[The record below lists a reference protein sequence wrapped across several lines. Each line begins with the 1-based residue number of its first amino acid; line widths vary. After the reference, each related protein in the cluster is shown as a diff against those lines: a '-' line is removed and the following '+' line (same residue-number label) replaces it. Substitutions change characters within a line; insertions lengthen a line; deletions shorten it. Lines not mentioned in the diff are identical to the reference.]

1 VSEEL
6 ESILGGVPGPRSRD
20 LAKALKSYESRGVT
34 YVADDFPIFW
44 ETAHD
49 ALVTDVDGN
58 RFIDLTSA
66 FGVATLGHTSPEVVD
81 AIAAQARRL
90 IHGLGDVHPSRVR
103 VALLE
108 KLAALAPAAL
118 EKSFL
123 CSSGSEAVDFALKTA
138 YLRTKRAGIVA
149 FAGSYHG
156 LASSALSVTG
166 IERFREPFAPFV
178 RDGVTF
184 APFGDTETVESALRG
199 GSRTVI
205 VEPIQ
210 GRAGVIVPPPG
221 WLGGLRS
228 LCDRYDAVL
237 IFDEI
242 YTGFG
247 RTGTMFACEGE
258 AVVPD
263 LLCVG
268 KAIAGGVP
276 LAAVIGKRDVMDAWE
291 ASRGEALHTST
302 YLGNPLACAAA
313 LANLTEIERRNVPAM
328 AAQAGERLGARLQ
341 RLRGERAVAD
351 VRGKG
356 MLWAIELESAS
367 QSLRVTK
374 EALRRGTIVLPS
386 GVDGNCLT
394 IAPPVT
400 ISEGQLTRAVD
411 LLEEAM
417 RIVISTKQQ

>member
-1 VSEEL
+1 MNEEL
-6 ESILGGVPGPRSRD
+6 ESIRGDVPGPRSRD
-20 LAKALKSYESRGVT
+20 LAQTLRRYESRGVT
-34 YVADDFPIFW
+34 YVARDFPIFW
-44 ETAHD
+44 ETAHG

-66 FGVATLGHTSPEVVD
+66 FGVATLGHTSDEVVR
-81 AIAAQARRL
+81 AIAAQSERL

-103 VALLE
+103 VELLE
-108 KLAALAPAAL
+108 KLATLAPGGL

-138 YLRTKRAGIVA
+138 YLHAKRAGIVA

-184 APFGDTETVESALRG
+184 APFGDTDAVEQALHAG
-199 GSRTVI
+199 AGTVI

-210 GRAGVIVPPPG
+210 GRAGVIVPPAG
-221 WLGGLRS
+221 WLREMRT
-228 LCDRYDAVL
+228 LCDEHRAVL
-237 IFDEI
+237 VFDEI

-247 RTGTMFACEGE
+247 RTGAMFACEHE

-268 KAIAGGVP
+268 KAIGGGVP
-276 LAAVIGKRDVMDAWE
+276 LAAVIGKTSVMDAWE

-313 LANLTEIERRNVPAM
+313 LANLNEIERRGIPAR
-328 AAQAGERLGARLQ
+328 AAEMGKTLGARLEP
-341 RLRGERAVAD
+341 LRDRRAVVD

-356 MLWAIELESAS
+356 MLWAIELENAA
-367 QSLRVTK
+367 QSIEVTK

-386 GVDGNCLT
+386 GVAGNCMT
-394 IAPPVT
+394 IAPPIT
-400 ISEGQLTRAVD
+400 IGEGQLMRAVD
-411 LLEEAM
+411 LLEAAM
-417 RIVISTKQQ
+417 HDVGVDK

>member
-1 VSEEL
+1 MSEEL
-6 ESILGGVPGPRSRD
+6 ESIRGDVPGPRSRD
-20 LAKALKSYESRGVT
+20 LAQALKRYESRGVT
-34 YVADDFPIFW
+34 YVAHDFPIFW
-44 ETAHD
+44 ETAHG

-66 FGVATLGHTSPEVVD
+66 FGVAVLGHTNPEVVR
-81 AIAAQARRL
+81 AIGSQSERL

-103 VALLE
+103 VELLE
-108 KLAALAPAAL
+108 KLAMLAPGDL

-138 YLRTKRAGIVA
+138 YLHAKRTGIVA
-149 FAGSYHG
+149 FTGSYHG

-184 APFGDTETVESALRG
+184 APFGDTDAVEHALHQG
-199 GSRTVI
+199 AGTVI

-210 GRAGVIVPPPG
+210 GRAGVIVPPQG
-221 WLGGLRS
+221 WLRELRR
-228 LCDRYDAVL
+228 LCEEHGAVL

-247 RTGTMFACEGE
+247 RTGAMFACEHE

-276 LAAVIGKRDVMDAWE
+276 LAAVIGKSAVMDAWE

-313 LANLTEIERRNVPAM
+313 LANLAEIERRGIPAK
-328 AAQAGERLGARLQ
+328 AAQMGKSLGTRLLPWRDK
-341 RLRGERAVAD
+341 RAVVD

-356 MLWAIELESAS
+356 MLWAIELENAA
-367 QSLRVTK
+367 QSVRVTK

-386 GVDGNCLT
+386 GVAGNCLT

-400 ISEGQLTRAVD
+400 IGEGQLMRAVD
-411 LLEEAM
+411 LLEAAM
-417 RIVISTKQQ
+417 HDVGVDK